1 MFTARGVTMLSLM
14 GVLLLTLPGRARQ
27 DSEMFQDR
35 VVKIGTTEYH
45 FRVFT
50 PKGWSKK
57 KKWPVMLFLHG
68 AGERGDDNLAQT
80 RVGIGPAIVKQ
91 QDSFP
96 FVVVLPQC
104 PRNRWWSEPA
114 MQALALKALD
124 QTAAEFNGDP
134 NRTYLT
140 GLSMG
145 GYGSWAIVA
154 NNPGRFAALAI
165 VCGGVRPP
173 PGLSLPKEAT
183 PPIAA
188 ADPYGAVAAKVGKT
202 PVWVFHG
209 SADPAVRV
217 SESRKMVEALKAA
230 GGNVRYNEYEGVGHN
245 SWDKAY
251 AETEI
256 FPWML
261 AQKLKASR
269 R

>member
-1 MFTARGVTMLSLM
+1 MFTTRGITMLSLM
-14 GVLLLTLPGRARQ
+14 GVLLMTLPGRARQ

-35 VVKIGTTEYH
+35 ALKIGTTEYH

-50 PKGWSKK
+50 PKGWSRKK
-57 KKWPVMLFLHG
+57 KSPVILFLHG
-68 AGERGDDNLAQT
+68 AGERGDDNVAQT
-80 RVGIGPAIVKQ
+80 KVGIAPAILRQ
-91 QDSFP
+91 PDTFP

-104 PRNRWWSEPA
+104 PKSRWWTEPD

-124 QTAAEFNGDP
+124 QTVAEFNGDP
-134 NRTYLT
+134 QKTYLT

-145 GYGSWAIVA
+145 GYGSWAIVV
-154 NNPGRFAALAI
+154 NNPNRFAALAI
-165 VCGGVRPP
+165 VCGGVVPP
-173 PGLSLPKEAT
+173 RGISLPKDAT
-183 PPIAA
+183 PPAA

-209 SADPAVRV
+209 NADQAVPV

-251 AETEI
+251 AEAEI

-261 AQKLKASR
+261 AQKLKTSR

>member
-1 MFTARGVTMLSLM
+1 MLSVI

-35 VVKIGTTEYH
+35 AIKIGPTEYH

-50 PKGWSKK
+50 PKGWSRKK
-57 KKWPVMLFLHG
+57 KSPVILFLHG

-80 RVGIGPAIVKQ
+80 KVGIAPAILRQ

-104 PRNRWWSEPA
+104 PKNRWWSEPD
-114 MQALALKALD
+114 MQAQALKALD
-124 QTAAEFNGDP
+124 QTVAEFNGDP
-134 NRTYLT
+134 QRTYLT

-154 NNPGRFAALAI
+154 NNPDRFAALAI
-165 VCGGVRPP
+165 VCGGIVPP
-173 PGLSLPKEAT
+173 RGITLPKDAT
-183 PPIAA
+183 PTAAA
-188 ADPYGAVAAKVGKT
+188 ADPYRAVAAKVGKT

-209 SADPAVRV
+209 SADQAVPV

-261 AQKLKASR
+261 AQKRKAASR

>member
-1 MFTARGVTMLSLM
+1 MFTARGVTMLSLI
-14 GVLLLTLPGRARQ
+14 GVLSLTLPGRARQ
-27 DSEMFQDR
+27 DSEIFQDR
-35 VVKIGTTEYH
+35 AVKIGATEYH

-50 PKGWSKK
+50 PKGWSRKK
-57 KKWPVMLFLHG
+57 KSPVILFLHG
-68 AGERGDDNLAQT
+68 AGERGADNAAQT
-80 RVGIGPAIVKQ
+80 RVGIAPAILRQ

-104 PRNRWWSEPA
+104 PRSRWWTEPG

-124 QTAAEFNGDP
+124 QTVAEFNGDP

-154 NNPGRFAALAI
+154 NNPDRFAALAI

-183 PPIAA
+183 PSAE
-188 ADPYGAVAAKVGKT
+188 ADPYGPVAARVGKT
-202 PVWVFHG
+202 PVWIFHG
-209 SADPAVRV
+209 SADLAVRV

-251 AETEI
+251 GEAEI

-261 AQKLKASR
+261 AQKLKVSER
-269 R
+269 

>member
-1 MFTARGVTMLSLM
+1 MTGTRLVIMLMLAGALSLAW
-14 GVLLLTLPGRARQ
+14 PARARQ
-27 DSEMFQDR
+27 DDEMFQNR
-35 VVKIGTTEYH
+35 AISIGATEYH
-45 FRVFT
+45 FRVFK
-50 PKGWSKK
+50 PKGWSRKK
-57 KKWPVMLFLHG
+57 KSPVILFLHG

-80 RVGIGPAIVKQ
+80 RVGIGPAIVRQ
-91 QDSFP
+91 QESFP

-104 PRNRWWSEPA
+104 PRNRWWSEPD
-114 MQALALKALD
+114 MQAQALKALD
-124 QTAAEFNGDP
+124 QTVAEFNCDSE
-134 NRTYLT
+134 RTYLT

-145 GYGSWAIVA
+145 GYGSWAIAA
-154 NNPGRFAALAI
+154 NNPDRFAALAI

-183 PPIAA
+183 PPTTAS
-188 ADPYGAVAAKVGKT
+188 DPYSAVAAKVDKT

-209 SADPAVRV
+209 GADLAVPV

-230 GGNVRYNEYEGVGHN
+230 GGNVRYDEYEAVGHN

-251 AETEI
+251 AEPEI
-256 FPWML
+256 FSWML